1 MILDR
6 IRESR
11 ADHLLGIYEA
21 LEIANYHYFDRLMR
35 QKPGETLVKDPS
47 PDPSPDPSASSGE
60 GSGAQPTPE
69 PAGLQ
74 PKVIVGTLYDH

>member
-11 ADHLLGIYEA
+11 ADHLLGIHEA

-35 QKPGETLVKDPS
+35 QKPGETLVREK
-47 PDPSPDPSASSGE
+47 
-60 GSGAQPTPE
+60 AQPMPE
-69 PAGLQ
+69 PEPQVTVGILQ
-74 PKVIVGTLYDH
+74 DL

>member
-35 QKPGETLVKDPS
+35 QKPGETLVR
-47 PDPSPDPSASSGE
+47 E
-60 GSGAQPTPE
+60 QAQPTPE
-69 PAGLQ
+69 
-74 PKVIVGTLYDH
+74 PKVIVGTLRDL